1 MPVDVLKSHPQRA
14 VLALAATT
22 FAAVFVLFRLFE
34 EPGLGIGHG
43 YYIAII
49 LVATATGP
57 IGGAGAGLL
66 ATALYATGI
75 WLNPATPSSEVAT
88 AATLIRLCVFV
99 LVGALAGYY
108 AHRSRRLIEQ
118 AHDLTAELRLLARR
132 DFLTGLPNQRALEI
146 ALNRR
151 LDADRPFS
159 LIICEIHAPDDSA
172 LPAERLLD
180 FSDRLTRAVDA
191 GADVARISQEQ
202 FGVLVELASS
212 ETGDTVR
219 RIHDAVSGEWRIS
232 TGWATFPHDARDG
245 LSLYGA
251 ASDRL
256 YARKIVYGAASDTH
270 PVASR

>member
-1 MPVDVLKSHPQRA
+1 MGLLKSHPQRA
-14 VLALAATT
+14 VLVLAAAT
-22 FAAVFVLFRLFE
+22 FAAVFALFRLFE
-34 EPGLGIGHG
+34 TPGLGIGHG
-43 YYIAII
+43 YYIAIL
-49 LVATATGP
+49 LVARATGP

-66 ATALYATGI
+66 AAGLYATGI

-118 AHDLTAELRLLARR
+118 AHDLASELRLLARR

-159 LIICEIHAPDDSA
+159 LVICEIQAPDDS
-172 LPAERLLD
+172 PIPTERLLD

-191 GADVARISQEQ
+191 EADVARISQDQ
-202 FGVLVELASS
+202 FGVLVEVEST
-212 ETGDTVR
+212 ETRDTVR

-232 TGWATFPHDARDG
+232 TGWATYPHDARDG

-256 YARKIVYGAASDTH
+256 YARKIVYGGAA
-270 PVASR
+270 AAAL